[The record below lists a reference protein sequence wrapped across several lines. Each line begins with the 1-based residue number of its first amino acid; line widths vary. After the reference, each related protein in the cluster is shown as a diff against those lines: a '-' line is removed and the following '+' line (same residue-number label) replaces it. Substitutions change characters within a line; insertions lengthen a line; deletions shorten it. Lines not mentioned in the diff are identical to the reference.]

1 MKRGLLFTAL
11 AFVITLAVVF
21 GLRASADALAVII
34 GVILGVVASV
44 PTTFLITYVLLR
56 SGHNQ
61 LPPPGQQ
68 HQFPAQPPVVVIN
81 APEKPAITAAP
92 TLPMLTSASQTRKWT
107 VIGDEE
113 MES

>member
-1 MKRGLLFTAL
+1 MKRGLLFTVL

-44 PTTFLITYVLLR
+44 PTTFLITYALLR
-56 SGHNQ
+56 SGQHQ
-61 LPPPGQQ
+61 LPPPG
-68 HQFPAQPPVVVIN
+68 HHPFPAQQPPVVVIN
-81 APEKPAITAAP
+81 APEKPAIMAAP
-92 TLPMLTSASQTRKWT
+92 TLPMLTPASQARKWT

-113 MES
+113 TEG